1 MNIVIS
7 DSTALI
13 LFAKSNTLHFLSNL
27 FEKIYI
33 PQAVH
38 DELNFKD
45 DIVKYRINEFD
56 KISIKPVSDSLLLS
70 KIAKLNIDKG
80 EIEAITLA
88 LELDLLLIIDEK
100 KGRKIALNQ
109 GLKIV
114 GILGILIENYK
125 QNFITYEKS
134 HFYFKLLKN
143 NGLRVS
149 DELEEIF
156 YKKLVTIQHTNQI
169 HKKHI

>member
-13 LFAKSNTLHFLSNL
+13 LFAKSDILHFLSNL

-33 PQAVH
+33 PEAVH
-38 DELNFKD
+38 DELSFKD
-45 DIVKYRINEFD
+45 DVVKYRID
-56 KISIKPVSDSLLLS
+56 KFEKILVKPVSDLVLL
-70 KIAKLNIDKG
+70 KKVTKLNIDKG

-114 GILGILIENYK
+114 GVLGILIENYR
-125 QNFITYEKS
+125 QNFISYEET
-134 HFYFKLLKN
+134 HFYFKLLKS
-143 NGLRVS
+143 NGLRIS
-149 DELEEIF
+149 DELEKVF
-156 YKKLVTIQHTNQI
+156 YKRLKQI
-169 HKKHI
+169 KWKYLED